1 MAAAVVPST
10 SFTSS
15 LRRSSHFGRGLQS
28 LHAASLR
35 VPGMSLR
42 AMPSVCSKL
51 TTSSSSAS
59 TEEPVA
65 VGGSLLAGK
74 IAAYVKRLYFLWF
87 WEQLFHL
94 IVVMLWTMDAVTIF
108 ELLDS
113 RWKSG
118 IYEIWSLAESAV
130 LWNTYTASRY
140 SLPLHDSTMA
150 FWY

>member
-1 MAAAVVPST
+1 VFAPSTLSHAHTPSPAFRLHKNRLLRDLFLYSSTHRPQENLARMSMAATVVPST

-35 VPGMSLR
+35 VPGVSLR

-74 IAAYVKRLYFLWF
+74 VAAYVKRLYFLG
-87 WEQLFHL
+87 
-94 IVVMLWTMDAVTIF
+94 F
-108 ELLDS
+108 ENNYFTSLL
-113 RWKSG
+113 
-118 IYEIWSLAESAV
+118 
-130 LWNTYTASRY
+130 
-140 SLPLHDSTMA
+140 
-150 FWY
+150 